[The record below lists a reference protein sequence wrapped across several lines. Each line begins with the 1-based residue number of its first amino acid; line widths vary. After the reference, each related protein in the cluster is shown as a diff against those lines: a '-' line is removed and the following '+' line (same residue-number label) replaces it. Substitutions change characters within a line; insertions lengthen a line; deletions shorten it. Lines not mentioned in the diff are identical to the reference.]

1 MDFKFT
7 EEQLM
12 IRDTAKK
19 FAEEV
24 IKPREKELD
33 QSGEFPRDIIN
44 QMGELGFLGMIIP
57 EQYGGSG
64 MDMVTVCLAAEEITK
79 ASAAVALTMGLHNSL
94 ATLPIIDYAS
104 EEIKMKYLPKIAS
117 GELLA
122 CFALTEPNAGSDAGN
137 QQTTAVEDGDY
148 FVLNGRKQ
156 FITNGPV
163 ADVAIV
169 FASTDRTRGPRGVSA
184 FVVEAKTPG
193 FQVGTIEK
201 KMGISCSPTSELIF
215 ENMRVPKENM
225 LGKKGRG
232 MWVAMTT
239 IDGARAGVAAQ
250 CVGVAQRALEEGI
263 AYAKQRKQFG
273 QTIAGFQ
280 LIQAHIAD
288 MTVMVE
294 AARLLTLKAAWLRDN
309 GLPCG
314 TAASIAKLYASE
326 IATKVTHKAIQIHGG
341 YGYIKDYPVERL
353 YRDARIMELYEGTS
367 EIQRI
372 GIAVDMIKNS

>member
-1 MDFKFT
+1 MDFKLT
-7 EEQLM
+7 EEQIA
-12 IRDTAKK
+12 IRDMAKQ
-19 FAEEV
+19 FADEQ

-33 QSGEFPRDIIN
+33 ETGEFPRDIIN
-44 QMGELGFLGMIIP
+44 KMAELGFLGMIIP

-64 MDMVTVCLAAEEITK
+64 MDMVTVCIAAEEITK
-79 ASAAVALTMGLHNSL
+79 ASAAVSLTMGLHNSL
-94 ATLPIIDYAS
+94 ATLPILDYGT
-104 EEIKMKYLPKIAS
+104 EEIKQKYLPKIAR
-117 GELLA
+117 GEWLA

-137 QQTTAVEDGDY
+137 QQTTAVEDGDSY
-148 FVLNGRKQ
+148 VINGRKQ

-163 ADVAIV
+163 ADVAVI
-169 FASTDRTRGPRGVSA
+169 FASTDRSKGPRGVSA
-184 FVVEAKTPG
+184 FVVDTKTPG
-193 FQVGTIEK
+193 FHVGTIEK

-215 ENMRVPKENM
+215 EDMRVPKGNM

-294 AARLLTLKAAWLRDN
+294 AARLLTLKAAWLRDQ

-326 IATKVTHKAIQIHGG
+326 IATKVTHKAVQIHGG
-341 YGYIKDYPVERL
+341 YGYIKDYVVERL

-372 GIAVDMIKNS
+372 GIALDMIKG

>member
-1 MDFKFT
+1 VDFKLT
-7 EEQLM
+7 EEQIA
-12 IRDTAKK
+12 IRDMAKQ
-19 FAEEV
+19 FADEQ

-33 QSGEFPRDIIN
+33 ETGEFPRDIIN
-44 QMGELGFLGMIIP
+44 KMAELGFLGMIIP

-64 MDMVTVCLAAEEITK
+64 MDMVTVCIAAEEITK

-94 ATLPIIDYAS
+94 ATLPILDYAS
-104 EEIKMKYLPKIAS
+104 EEIKQKYLPKIAR
-117 GELLA
+117 GEWLA

-148 FVLNGRKQ
+148 YVINGRKQ

-163 ADVAIV
+163 ADVAII

-184 FVVEAKTPG
+184 FVVDAKTKG

-215 ENMRVPKENM
+215 EDMRVPKDHM

-294 AARLLTLKAAWLRDN
+294 AARLLTLKAAWLRDQ

-341 YGYIKDYPVERL
+341 YGYIKDYVVERL

-372 GIAVDMIKNS
+372 GIALDMIKG

>member
-1 MDFKFT
+1 VDFKLT
-7 EEQLM
+7 EEQIA
-12 IRDTAKK
+12 IRDMAKQ
-19 FAEEV
+19 FADEQ

-33 QSGEFPRDIIN
+33 ETGEFPRDIIN
-44 QMGELGFLGMIIP
+44 KMAELGFLGMIIP

-64 MDMVTVCLAAEEITK
+64 MDMVTVCIAAEEITK
-79 ASAAVALTMGLHNSL
+79 ASAAVSLTMGLHNSL
-94 ATLPIIDYAS
+94 ATLPILDYGT
-104 EEIKMKYLPKIAS
+104 EEIKQKYLPKIAR
-117 GELLA
+117 GEWLA

-148 FVLNGRKQ
+148 YVINGRKQ

-163 ADVAIV
+163 ADVAII
-169 FASTDRTRGPRGVSA
+169 FASTDRSKGPRGVSA
-184 FVVEAKTPG
+184 FVVDTKTPG
-193 FQVGTIEK
+193 FHVGTIEK

-215 ENMRVPKENM
+215 EDMRVPKGNM

-294 AARLLTLKAAWLRDN
+294 AARLLTLKAAWLRDQ

-326 IATKVTHKAIQIHGG
+326 IATKVTHKAVQIHGG
-341 YGYIKDYPVERL
+341 YGYIKDYVVERL

-372 GIAVDMIKNS
+372 GIALDMIKG

>member
-1 MDFKFT
+1 VDFKLT
-7 EEQLM
+7 EEQIA
-12 IRDTAKK
+12 IRDMARQ
-19 FAEEV
+19 FANEQ

-33 QSGEFPRDIIN
+33 ETGEFPRDIIN
-44 QMGELGFLGMIIP
+44 KMGELGFLGMIIP

-94 ATLPIIDYAS
+94 ATLPILDYAS
-104 EEIKMKYLPKIAS
+104 EEIKMKYLPKIAT

-137 QQTTAVEDGDY
+137 QQTTAVEDGDFY
-148 FVLNGRKQ
+148 VLNGRKQ

-169 FASTDRTRGPRGVSA
+169 FASTDRSKGPRGVSA
-184 FVVEAKTPG
+184 FVVETKTPG

-215 ENMRVPKENM
+215 ENMRVPKTHM

-280 LIQAHIAD
+280 LVQAHIAD

-309 GLPCG
+309 NLPCG

-341 YGYIKDYPVERL
+341 YGYIKDYVVERL

>member
-1 MDFKFT
+1 MDFKLT
-7 EEQLM
+7 EEQIA
-12 IRDTAKK
+12 IRDMAKQ
-19 FAEEV
+19 FADEQ

-33 QSGEFPRDIIN
+33 ETGEFPRDIIN
-44 QMGELGFLGMIIP
+44 KMAELGFLGMIIP

-64 MDMVTVCLAAEEITK
+64 MDMVTVCIAAEEITK
-79 ASAAVALTMGLHNSL
+79 ASAAVSLTMGLHNSL
-94 ATLPIIDYAS
+94 ATLPILDYGT
-104 EEIKMKYLPKIAS
+104 EEIKQKYLPKIAR
-117 GELLA
+117 GEWLA

-148 FVLNGRKQ
+148 YVINGRKQ

-163 ADVAIV
+163 ADVAII
-169 FASTDRTRGPRGVSA
+169 FASTDRSKGPRGVSA
-184 FVVEAKTPG
+184 FVVDTKTPG
-193 FQVGTIEK
+193 FHVGTIEK

-215 ENMRVPKENM
+215 EDMRVPKGNM

-294 AARLLTLKAAWLRDN
+294 AARLLTLKAAWLRDQ

-326 IATKVTHKAIQIHGG
+326 IATKVTHKAVQIHGG
-341 YGYIKDYPVERL
+341 YGYIKDYVVERL

-372 GIAVDMIKNS
+372 GIALDMIKG

>member
-1 MDFKFT
+1 VDFKLT
-7 EEQLM
+7 EEQIA
-12 IRDTAKK
+12 IRDMAKQ
-19 FAEEV
+19 FADEQ

-33 QSGEFPRDIIN
+33 ETGEFPRDIIN
-44 QMGELGFLGMIIP
+44 KMAELGFLGMIIP

-64 MDMVTVCLAAEEITK
+64 MDMVTVCIAAEEITK
-79 ASAAVALTMGLHNSL
+79 ASAAVSLTMGLHNSL
-94 ATLPIIDYAS
+94 ATLPILDYGT
-104 EEIKMKYLPKIAS
+104 EEIKQKYLPKIAR
-117 GELLA
+117 GEWLA

-137 QQTTAVEDGDY
+137 QQTTAVEDGDSY
-148 FVLNGRKQ
+148 VINGRKQ

-163 ADVAIV
+163 ADVAVI
-169 FASTDRTRGPRGVSA
+169 FASTDRSKGPRGVSA
-184 FVVEAKTPG
+184 FVVDTKTPG
-193 FQVGTIEK
+193 FHVGTIEK

-215 ENMRVPKENM
+215 EDMRVPKGNM

-294 AARLLTLKAAWLRDN
+294 AARLLTLKAAWLRDQ

-326 IATKVTHKAIQIHGG
+326 IATKVTHKAVQIHGG
-341 YGYIKDYPVERL
+341 YGYIKDYVVERL

-372 GIAVDMIKNS
+372 GIALDMIKG

>member
-1 MDFKFT
+1 MDFKLT
-7 EEQLM
+7 EEQIA
-12 IRDTAKK
+12 IRDMAKQ
-19 FAEEV
+19 FADEQ

-33 QSGEFPRDIIN
+33 ETGEFPRDIIN
-44 QMGELGFLGMIIP
+44 KMAELGFLGMIIP

-64 MDMVTVCLAAEEITK
+64 MDMVTVCIAAEEITK

-94 ATLPIIDYAS
+94 ATLPILDYAS
-104 EEIKMKYLPKIAS
+104 EEIKQKYLPKIAR
-117 GELLA
+117 GEWLA

-137 QQTTAVEDGDY
+137 QQTTAVEDGDCY
-148 FVLNGRKQ
+148 VINGRKQ

-163 ADVAIV
+163 ADVAVI

-184 FVVEAKTPG
+184 FVVDAKTKG

-215 ENMRVPKENM
+215 EDMRVPKDHM

-294 AARLLTLKAAWLRDN
+294 AARLLTLKAAWLRDQ

-341 YGYIKDYPVERL
+341 YGYIKDYVVERL

-372 GIAVDMIKNS
+372 GIALDMIKG